1 VIDSLFVAKILICV
15 APVLIL
21 LAATEWI
28 DAYKLVSERSVALL
42 LAAGGVTAIVS
53 YAVNGRFLDAVPIGF
68 SPFSRTVAPFIEEG
82 LKSALIF
89 SLFYRNKVGF
99 SIDAAIVGVAVGAGF
114 SVVENIIFVVVFSHA
129 SLGVWVVRGFGTALM
144 HAGAS
149 AIFAVMGQHLTQRF
163 ARIEAQRHRLE
174 VLYFLPG
181 LALAIALH
189 AGFNQFAPQ
198 PVLAMAL
205 TLFTVPL
212 ALFLMFSRSEH
223 AAHKWL
229 LTDYDNHQHMLDEIR
244 EGRLADSPA
253 GRFVLALSEQFPPGV
268 GADMFRYI
276 QVHTW
281 LVAKAEEDL
290 IDAQEGRPE
299 DLSKEVHERLAELH
313 SLERRIGR
321 TALMALRPQLHFTR
335 NDLWEIHEL
344 EAHELRESRHAHK
357 LARKNGHS
365 GVN

>member
-1 VIDSLFVAKILICV
+1 MIDGLILLKALVAFS
-15 APVLIL
+15 PVLIL
-21 LAATEWI
+21 LAASEWL
-28 DAYKLVSERSVALL
+28 DAFKLVTLRALAL
-42 LAAGGVTAIVS
+42 VLVAGGVLAIFS
-53 YAVNGRFLDAVPIGF
+53 YAVNGRFLDSFPIGF
-68 SPFSRTVAPFIEEG
+68 SPFSRTAAPLIEEG

-89 SLFYRNKVGF
+89 SLFYRNKIGF

-114 SVVENIIFVVVFSHA
+114 SVVENFIYLGVFIHA

-163 ARIEAQRHRLE
+163 ARIESHRHRFE
-174 VLYFLPG
+174 ALYFLPG

-189 AGFNQFAPQ
+189 AAFNQFAPQ
-198 PVLAMAL
+198 PVLAMAI

-229 LTDYDNHQHMLDEIR
+229 LTDYESHQHMLEDIR
-244 EGRLADSPA
+244 QGKFATSPE
-253 GRFVLALSEQFPPGV
+253 GRFVLALAEQFPPGV
-268 GADMFRYI
+268 AEDMFRYI

-281 LVAKAEEDL
+281 LVAKSEEDL
-290 IDAQEGRPE
+290 IEAEEGRPE
-299 DLSKEVHERLAELH
+299 DLGTEVRAKLAELH
-313 SLERRIGR
+313 SLEKVIGPA
-321 TALMALRPQLHFTR
+321 ALMAMSPHLHFTR

-344 EAHELRESRHAHK
+344 EAHAGRQSRREHKARPSRA
-357 LARKNGHS
+357 
-365 GVN
+365 